1 MVQKNIQ
8 WAAVL
13 CVKMI
18 CWCQRWMARLVWVDR
33 KATVTVISYNRAM
46 QKSISEC
53 TTLQTLKQMGY
64 SSRRQWVPLL
74 SANNRKLK
82 LQFTQAHQ
90 NWTIE
95 DWKKVAWSDEPRF
108 LLRHLDVWV
117 RIWHKQ
123 HESMDPSCL
132 RSTAQVAAA
141 GVMVLEIFPWHIL
154 GLLVPT
160 EHHLNATTWVLL
172 LTISIRLWT
181 QCTHLVMATSSRIM
195 GHITKLH
202 SQ

>member
-1 MVQKNIQ
+1 
-8 WAAVL
+8 
-13 CVKMI
+13 
-18 CWCQRWMARLVWVDR
+18 
-33 KATVTVISYNRAM
+33 M

-64 SSRRQWVPLL
+64 SSSRQWVPLL
-74 SANNRKLK
+74 LASNRKLK

-95 DWKKVAWSDEPRF
+95 DYKKVAWSDEPRF
-108 LLRHLDVWV
+108 LLWHLEVCV
-117 RIWHKQ
+117 RIWRKQ
-123 HESMDPSCL
+123 QESMDPSCL

-141 GVMVLEIFPWHIL
+141 GAMVLEIFPWYIL
-154 GLLVPT
+154 GLLIPT
-160 EHHLNATTWVLL
+160 EHHSYATTRVLL
-172 LTISIRLWT
+172 LTMSIPLWT

-195 GHITKLH
+195 CHITKLH